1 MLMKTEKKSAT
12 CTEICEYIEKEVKPG
27 DIVRLSLGRCYIPG
41 EVVTNNEGILQ
52 IDIES
57 DMIKG
62 LSCIDVEKLKDFI
75 VEVEHECKDCCCVI
89 EAKDD

>member
-1 MLMKTEKKSAT
+1 
-12 CTEICEYIEKEVKPG
+12 
-27 DIVRLSLGRCYIPG
+27 
-41 EVVTNNEGILQ
+41 
-52 IDIES
+52 
-57 DMIKG
+57 MIKG